1 MPISAAE
8 SLQSLRD
15 AFQSNKEKI
24 LEEFFTFLRF
34 ASISSEVA
42 YAQEMQRCAD
52 WLANYLTDMG
62 FSVEKWPTSGHAT
75 LFAHHCHAGAD
86 KPTLLIYNHYDVQP
100 VDPLEAWESPP
111 FEPAIRGGQIF
122 ARGAQDNKGQCFFV
136 LQALKALLQRDGKLP
151 INIKL
156 CIEGEEECGSAGL
169 SKILLDHKKQLRAD
183 ALAIVDVGLRE
194 ANCPAVTVGLR
205 GLVTMDL
212 IVTGSTTDLHSGS
225 HGGLVYNPLRALVE
239 ILASL
244 YNEDGSI
251 AIPGFYGDIEPISEE
266 EKARICLD
274 FNSTEYQK
282 NFGTIPTGG
291 ETALPPLE
299 RNWLRPTVEI
309 NGITGGYSGP
319 GFKTVIPAEASA
331 KLSCRLV
338 PGQDPQE
345 TAEVVAKFLRNKAQD
360 GVKVAVHIHAGG
372 GPAVRTPS
380 DSAPVCAFAAAY
392 EEVFGKS
399 CSYILEGAS
408 IPIVTALAEA
418 SGAATVLLGMALA
431 TDNIHAPNEHFGIDR
446 LELGMLVMA
455 RAIELQSG
463 PIS

>member
-1 MPISAAE
+1 MPFSAAS
-8 SLQSLRD
+8 SLQSLRE
-15 AFQSNKEKI
+15 AFQSNKDNIIK
-24 LEEFFTFLRF
+24 EFFTFLRF
-34 ASISSEVA
+34 ASISSEAA
-42 YAQEMQRCAD
+42 YAQDMKKCSD
-52 WLANYLTDMG
+52 WLATYLMDMG
-62 FSVEKWPTSGHAT
+62 FSVEKWPTSGYET

-111 FEPAIRGGQIF
+111 FEPAIREGQIF

-136 LQALKALLQRDGKLP
+136 LQALKILLQRDGKLP

-169 SKILLDHKKQLRAD
+169 SKILEDHKKQLRAD
-183 ALAIVDVGLRE
+183 ALAIVDVGLRK

-244 YNEDGSI
+244 YDSSGSV
-251 AIPGFYGDIEPISEE
+251 AIPGFYDNVEPISKE

-274 FNSTEYQK
+274 FDSTEYQK
-282 NFGTIPTGG
+282 NFGTTATGG
-291 ETALPPLE
+291 ETTLTPLE

-309 NGITGGYSGP
+309 NGITGGYSGT

-338 PGQDPQE
+338 LGQNPQE
-345 TAEVVAKFLRNKAQD
+345 TAEIMAKFLRDKAPE
-360 GVKVAVHIHAGG
+360 GVKVSVHLHPGG
-372 GPAVRTPS
+372 GPAIRTS
-380 DSAPVCAFAAAY
+380 LDSAPVRAFAAAY
-392 EEVFGKS
+392 EEVFGKQ

-408 IPIVTALAEA
+408 IPIVAALAEA

-455 RAIELQSG
+455 RAIELQAQ
-463 PIS
+463 